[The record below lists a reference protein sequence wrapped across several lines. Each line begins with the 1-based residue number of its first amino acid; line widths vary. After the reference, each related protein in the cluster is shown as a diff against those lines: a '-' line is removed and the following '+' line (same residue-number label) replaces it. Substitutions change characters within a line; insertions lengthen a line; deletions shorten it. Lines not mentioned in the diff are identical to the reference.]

1 MCHRDCLQN
10 NPDNANDV
18 TNDLL
23 IDSDGRHVCLLV
35 LLELRTA
42 FDTAD
47 HKVFLRR
54 LEDAN
59 IKGIIDS
66 ILDRLFSVQVNARVF
81 HV

>member
-10 NPDNANDV
+10 NPDSPNDV
-18 TNDLL
+18 TND
-23 IDSDGRHVCLLV
+23 SDGGLICLLV

-42 FDTAD
+42 FDTVD
-47 HKVFLRR
+47 YKIFLRR
-54 LEDAN
+54 LEDTN

-66 ILDRLFSVQVNARVF
+66 ILDRLLFVQVNTEASS